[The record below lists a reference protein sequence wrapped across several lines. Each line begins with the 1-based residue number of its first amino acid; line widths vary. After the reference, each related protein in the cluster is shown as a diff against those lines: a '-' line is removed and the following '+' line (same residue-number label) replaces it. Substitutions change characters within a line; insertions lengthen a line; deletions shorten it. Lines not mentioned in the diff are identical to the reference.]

1 MSENNKIYL
10 PGLNGISAIAAL
22 AVVASHINH
31 RSIGFGLPAMPLLDL
46 AGYGVTMFFVLS
58 GFLITF
64 LLLKEKKMTNT
75 INYKFFFIRRAL
87 RIWPLY
93 FLYLLILILIF
104 GVDSFRGT
112 LVYYVFFMPN
122 FVNLVVAEYG
132 VVPVSKVLSE
142 KIGHYWSLGVE
153 EQFYIFW
160 PLVIKFFNRYL
171 FVFLILFPILFLLF
185 KIFLKILHS
194 PIEIQAFFHYS
205 RFGCLAIG
213 GIGAYLYCNHIERL
227 KYFNSILLQ
236 ILCWS
241 IMVLIATNNFYIY
254 GIINH
259 EIVAIVT
266 VLLIFNQIH
275 NPKPIINLENAF
287 FDFLGKISFGLY
299 VYNPLVIFFMQKI
312 INNLAVN
319 TVLKMVLVY
328 TSVFCA
334 LILVSYLSFKY
345 YENYFLKFKKNFIRV
360 NSFSNFKSYK
370 SAS

>member
-1 MSENNKIYL
+1 MLENKKIYL
-10 PGLNGISAIAAL
+10 PGLNGIRAIAAI

-31 RSIGFGLPAMPLLDL
+31 RSVGFGLPSMPLLDL

-64 LLLKEKKMTNT
+64 LLLKEKKLTNT

-93 FLYLLILILIF
+93 FLYLFLLILVF
-104 GVDSFRGT
+104 GVESFRDT
-112 LVYYVFFMPN
+112 FIYYVFFMPN
-122 FVNLVVAEYG
+122 FVNLLVAEYG

-160 PLVIKFFNRYL
+160 PLVIKFLNKYL
-171 FVFLILFPILFLLF
+171 FAFLLFFPIVFLLF
-185 KIFLKILHS
+185 KIALKVLNF

-205 RFGCLAIG
+205 RFGCLSIG
-213 GIGAYLYCNHIERL
+213 GIGAYLYCNHIESL

-236 ILCWS
+236 IVCWS
-241 IMVLIATNNFYIY
+241 IMVFIASNNFYIY

-259 EIVAIVT
+259 EIVAIIT
-266 VLLIFNQIH
+266 VVLIFNQIN
-275 NPKPIINLENAF
+275 NPKLIINLENAF

-299 VYNPLVIFFMQKI
+299 IYNPLVIFFMQKSL
-312 INNLAVN
+312 NNLAVN
-319 TVLKMVLVY
+319 IALKMVLVY
-328 TSVFCA
+328 ISVFST
-334 LILVSYLSFKY
+334 LILISYLSFHY
-345 YENYFLKFKKNFIRV
+345 YENHFLRFKKNFIKV
-360 NSFSNFKSYK
+360 NSFSNTKSFKSV
-370 SAS
+370 S